1 MAEDNVQALVAEL
14 SLNTRRIERQQTR
27 LLKKFDSTFNSIEKT
42 GGKRLANVERRA
54 EEMSRNVRRAI
65 AAIALGIAGREVTS
79 YADAWTDLNNK
90 VKAAGEVSGIQGRAM
105 KELAADARATR
116 SEIEPY
122 VDLYSRILR
131 AGKGVA
137 ESEAEV
143 ARVTQITAK
152 AFAAG
157 GASASEQAAGV
168 LQLGQALG
176 SGFLQGDELRS
187 LRENAPLVAKAVADA
202 MGVSIGGLKEL
213 GAQGKITSDVV
224 FKALLDA
231 EDVIDRA
238 FSVTTPRASMEAVLA
253 FDNLKLKVGEY
264 LVEGGQVAAVS
275 SAAAGAINFVADN
288 LDTLSDAIIVG
299 SAALAGFFGAQGLM
313 AVASGLNSVA
323 VGATAGA
330 KALALL
336 RAAGAFLTGPVGI
349 AIGAAAVA
357 SGIAMIALGMG
368 DVTEKSKTAEESI
381 LAVTD
386 ALGKYGEVNA
396 TIGRDLD
403 TLKDLQ
409 DDLTKAIADQ
419 QPVIE
424 ATKRADIAALEDRIA
439 KNRELAGVYEALARA
454 ELANAKENVGDI
466 KSGKAKELLGRDAF
480 NTEIIP
486 ASGLRE
492 GGVRKRLKPQAELN
506 DLLRQEYE
514 RIKAIQDAGGDTT
527 PQQAKILSFYSQRLA
542 AIQKVAD
549 LEESVAALQAAGTG
563 TGTKPGGG
571 GGGGGGGASEEVTD
585 ALAEIDKAHR
595 DLTANELEQI
605 EQVKEAR
612 LDAIEAAGL
621 SEQEAADERRK
632 VYDLYANDLL
642 DLSDKEVEKEK
653 AAEDARQ
660 AAADRE
666 LALINQVMDARDYA
680 VGRLATILGREYDLK
695 KAQIEKEITDVDERN
710 KALAALEEERYA
722 AEADL
727 RDQMLEQ
734 GQYSR
739 DPLERY
745 QAYLESEQNLLDDAL
760 ENKLI
765 SEAEYQERLAELKQ
779 GYRDAEREAEI
790 SNQQQ
795 ILSATQGF
803 ISALGQLAEQRFGKN
818 SALTKAFFLAQQA
831 AAAAQVVV
839 SGEVAKIRAL
849 AELGPV
855 AGPPAAAAIEIA
867 RNISLAT
874 IAAQTIAGF
883 KDGVVGIN
891 GPGTGRS
898 DDVGPIMVSRDESI
912 ITAEGTRK
920 NRNLLERINAGE
932 DVEAQLAR
940 AAQPVGINPAF
951 LTVGGRQISIG
962 GSSFVFQGPVDRS
975 VLPDIEAML
984 DQRDRNL
991 AKQFDAVLK
1000 RDKTFTTPRP
1010 ERNRFF
1016 KD

>member
-14 SLNTRRIERQQTR
+14 SLNSKRIERQQNR
-27 LLKKFDSTFNSIEKT
+27 LLKKFDTTFNSIEKT
-42 GGKRLANVERRA
+42 GRKRLANVERRA

-288 LDTLSDAIIVG
+288 LDALSDAIIVG

-357 SGIAMIALGMG
+357 SGIALIALGMG

-403 TLKDLQ
+403 TLKGLQ

-419 QPVIE
+419 EPVIE
-424 ATKRADIAALEDRIA
+424 ATKRADIAALEERIA

-454 ELANAKENVGDI
+454 ELANAKEKQGVI
-466 KSGKAKELLGRDAF
+466 GRDEAYDLIGNGAF
-480 NTEIIP
+480 NVEEVP
-486 ASGLRE
+486 QAGARL
-492 GGVRKRLKPQAELN
+492 RLKTQSELN
-506 DLLRQEYE
+506 DLLKEEYD
-514 RIKAIQDAGGDTT
+514 RIRDIQGADGKGSVSARETRVLDY
-527 PQQAKILSFYSQRLA
+527 YSKRLA
-542 AIQKVAD
+542 QAAKVAE
-549 LEESVAALQAAGTG
+549 LEERVAALQAAGTG
-563 TGTKPGGG
+563 KPGGTDTGDSG
-571 GGGGGGGASEEVTD
+571 GTDGKETSKADGAAIKALEDAWKKLFMTKRQLAEDTYQAELENIAKLGVEQSKKDALAQKALEIRDKTLSDIASEERATASEADQAVIDDIGD
-585 ALAEIDKAHR
+585 AWNNAFQTKRQAAEQAYQDELADIEKLSVAQSKKDELAQKALEVRDDKIAQIAR
-595 DLTANELEQI
+595 DEQEGI
-605 EQVKEAR
+605 AAL
-612 LDAIEAAGL
+612 LDARDEAAGNEIAIINRRAKL
-621 SEQEAADERRK
+621 AKEAAER
-632 VYDLYANDLL
+632 
-642 DLSDKEVEKEK
+642 ET
-653 AAEDARQ
+653 EDAETLRTK
-660 AAADRE
+660 
-666 LALINQVMDARDYA
+666 LALIEEQRLTDIQAVNDKEAAERQRLIDDVLAARENALGDYES
-680 VGRLATILGREYDLK
+680 LANREYEALVAKID
-695 KAQIEKEITDVDERN
+695 KEITAEQG
-710 KALAALEEERYA
+710 KYEILAALEEAHLETVKGIRERMA
-722 AEADL
+722 EDRLNEALQEADTVGEGFRAQWAIMREETEKAAGDIGIL
-727 RDQMLEQ
+727 FADTFGPGGSVQEAIGQAAGRAIAFGDDFGESIENAARSIASDLIGALVQYGVQMVA
-734 GQYSR
+734 
-739 DPLERY
+739 
-745 QAYLESEQNLLDDAL
+745 QA
-760 ENKLI
+760 
-765 SEAEYQERLAELKQ
+765 
-779 GYRDAEREAEI
+779 
-790 SNQQQ
+790 
-795 ILSATQGF
+795 
-803 ISALGQLAEQRFGKN
+803 ALGQ
-818 SALTKAFFLAQQA
+818 SVA
-831 AAAAQVVV
+831 AATTAAT
-839 SGEVAKIRAL
+839 VA
-849 AELGPV
+849 
-855 AGPPAAAAIEIA
+855 
-867 RNISLAT
+867 
-874 IAAQTIAGF
+874 
-883 KDGVVGIN
+883 
-891 GPGTGRS
+891 
-898 DDVGPIMVSRDESI
+898 
-912 ITAEGTRK
+912 
-920 NRNLLERINAGE
+920 
-932 DVEAQLAR
+932 EAQ
-940 AAQPVGINPAF
+940 
-951 LTVGGRQISIG
+951 
-962 GSSFVFQGPVDRS
+962 
-975 VLPDIEAML
+975 
-984 DQRDRNL
+984 
-991 AKQFDAVLK
+991 AV
-1000 RDKTFTTPRP
+1000 
-1010 ERNRFF
+1010 E
-1016 KD
+1016 